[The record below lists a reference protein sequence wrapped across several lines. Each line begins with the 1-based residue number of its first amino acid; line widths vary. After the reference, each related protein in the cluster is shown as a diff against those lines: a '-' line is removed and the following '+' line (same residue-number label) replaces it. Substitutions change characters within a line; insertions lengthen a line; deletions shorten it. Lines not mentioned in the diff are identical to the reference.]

1 MQKVEI
7 IKIIQDPVSYKK
19 NKEMTSSEVTTKR
32 VLATGVTTATSRRR
46 ISPRSLSKCQTER
59 ARKAKMISKSL
70 FGVSNRAELR
80 E

>member
-1 MQKVEI
+1 MKTRRMSQKAKLI
-7 IKIIQDPVSYKK
+7 
-19 NKEMTSSEVTTKR
+19 M
-32 VLATGVTTATSRRR
+32 ATGVTTSARRR

-70 FGVSNRAELR
+70 FGMSNKSELK

>member
-1 MQKVEI
+1 MKTRRMNEKPKLI
-7 IKIIQDPVSYKK
+7 
-19 NKEMTSSEVTTKR
+19 M
-32 VLATGVTTATSRRR
+32 ATGVTKTTRRR

-70 FGVSNRAELR
+70 FGMSSKTELK

>member
-1 MQKVEI
+1 MSQKAKLI
-7 IKIIQDPVSYKK
+7 
-19 NKEMTSSEVTTKR
+19 M
-32 VLATGVTTATSRRR
+32 ATGVTTSARRR

-70 FGVSNRAELR
+70 FGMSNKSELK

>member
-1 MQKVEI
+1 
-7 IKIIQDPVSYKK
+7 
-19 NKEMTSSEVTTKR
+19 MTSSEVVTKR

-46 ISPRSLSKCQTER
+46 ISPRSLSKCQTDR

-70 FGVSNRAELR
+70 FGMSNKAELR

>member
-1 MQKVEI
+1 M
-7 IKIIQDPVSYKK
+7 
-19 NKEMTSSEVTTKR
+19 KR
-32 VLATGVTTATSRRR
+32 VLATGVTTTASRRR

-59 ARKAKMISKSL
+59 ARKAKLISKSL

>member
-1 MQKVEI
+1 M
-7 IKIIQDPVSYKK
+7 
-19 NKEMTSSEVTTKR
+19 SEKTK
-32 VLATGVTTATSRRR
+32 LIMATGVTTSTRRR

-70 FGVSNRAELR
+70 FGMSSKAELK

>member
-1 MQKVEI
+1 MKTRR
-7 IKIIQDPVSYKK
+7 
-19 NKEMTSSEVTTKR
+19 MSELLKTTTKEPKL
-32 VLATGVTTATSRRR
+32 VMATAVARRR

-59 ARKAKMISKSL
+59 ARKAKLISKSL